1 VSRECRLDLTVRTYE
16 LDQYG
21 VVNNAVYQNYLELAR
36 AELLAQVGVDTAA
49 VARGGRALAL
59 SELLLKFRR
68 PLVSGD
74 AFQVRTHI
82 AELTGVRAVF
92 AQQVLRM
99 PDETVMLDARAEAVF
114 LDERGRPMRI
124 APEIKAALSEFL
136 PQP

>member
-1 VSRECRLDLTVRTYE
+1 MSRELRLDLTVRTYE

-59 SELLLKFRR
+59 SELRLTFRR

-74 AFQVRTHI
+74 AFQVRTHL

-92 AQQVLRM
+92 AQQIVRM
-99 PDETVMLDARAEAVF
+99 PDETLMLDARAEAVF
-114 LDERGRPMRI
+114 LDGRGRPMRI
-124 APEIKAALSEFL
+124 APEVKAALAEFL